1 MKNRY
6 RFGVP
11 PEHRENRRPTWREYQ
26 ARLGSHR
33 RRHPRRYVVLGGV
46 LGVGLLAAL
55 MGFYGFVGAIGTSST
70 TAKND
75 SDQSAMGPAPS
86 PLLDKTDVQDLL
98 AAEPVSQLTRDRFP
112 VRFGDRR
119 LIVETTIDSGL
130 QQQLTTGFDKRHSRY
145 IAIVVMDA
153 ANGDILALAGFD
165 RTGSDLNPCIDK
177 RFPAASIF
185 KIVTAAAAVETHG
198 MTAGTPLVYNGAKHT
213 LYKSQLKDS
222 RNRYT
227 RQTTLKDSF
236 AQSVNPVFGKLGVI
250 TLGQENL
257 KRFGEAF
264 GFNRQIRFE
273 KPISPSELT
282 VEDDPYSWAEIA
294 SGFNQSTQI
303 SPLHGALMA
312 ASLVNDGAM
321 MEPTIVRR
329 IVDESGSI
337 LYQNQALEMN
347 RPVSDKT
354 SAVIRRLMAET
365 VRKGTAR
372 KSFNGYRKDK
382 ILSRLNIGG
391 KTGSIDNR
399 THDVRLDWFVGY
411 AEYSGDKI
419 ALAAVVAHEDYIGK
433 RAAAYAKTA
442 MSAYFQSKVD
452 S

>member
-1 MKNRY
+1 
-6 RFGVP
+6 V
-11 PEHRENRRPTWREYQ
+11 E
-26 ARLGSHR
+26 
-33 RRHPRRYVVLGGV
+33 
-46 LGVGLLAAL
+46 
-55 MGFYGFVGAIGTSST
+55 
-70 TAKND
+70 
-75 SDQSAMGPAPS
+75 QSAIRPAPA
-86 PLLDKTDVQDLL
+86 PLLDKADVQDLL
-98 AAEPVSQLTRDRFP
+98 SAEPVSQLTQDRFP
-112 VRFGDRR
+112 VPFGDRR
-119 LIVETTIDSGL
+119 LIVETTIDKGL
-130 QQQLTTGFDKRHSRY
+130 QQQLTSGFDKRHSRY

-165 RTGSDLNPCIDK
+165 RTGSDVNPCIGK

-185 KIVTAAAAVETHG
+185 KIVTAAAAVEIRG
-198 MTAGTPLVYNGAKHT
+198 MSAGTPLMYNGAKHT
-213 LYKSQLKDS
+213 LYKSQLKD
-222 RNRYT
+222 RQNRYT

-236 AQSVNPVFGKLGVI
+236 AQSVNPVFGKLGVN

-257 KRFGEAF
+257 KRYGEAF

-273 KPISPSELT
+273 IPVSPSELT
-282 VEDDPYSWAEIA
+282 VDDDPYSWAEVA

-312 ASLVNDGAM
+312 ASLVNEGAM

-329 IVDESGSI
+329 VVDESGRI

-354 SAVIRRLMAET
+354 SAVVRRLMAET
-365 VRKGTAR
+365 VSKGTAR
-372 KSFNGYRKDK
+372 KSFKGYRKDR
-382 ILSRLNIGG
+382 ILSQLDIGG

-411 AEYSGDKI
+411 AEYGGDKI

-433 RAAAYAKTA
+433 RAATYAKAA
-442 MSAYFQSKVD
+442 MSAYFQSKVG